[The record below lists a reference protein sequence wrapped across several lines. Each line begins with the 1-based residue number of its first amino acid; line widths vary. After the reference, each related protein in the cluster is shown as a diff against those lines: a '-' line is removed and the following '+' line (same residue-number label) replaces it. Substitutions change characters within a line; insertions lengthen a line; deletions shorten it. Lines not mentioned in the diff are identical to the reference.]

1 MSRLGRTSRLL
12 LALVLVLS
20 LVTAL
25 VACGED
31 EEGGGTPLKI
41 GQLNSFTGDLSDFGA
56 VHRDAAQL
64 AIDHVNQA
72 GGVMGEL
79 VTLVA
84 RDTATNPVVGVDAA
98 KALVNVDNVA
108 AIVGALSSGV
118 SIAVA
123 NSVTVPA
130 GILQIS
136 AASTNPGITVLEDND
151 FMFRT
156 TVGDAAQGAVLGS
169 LAVELGYE
177 TASVIHVNNAY
188 GAGLTDAFKA
198 AFEAEGGTVLA
209 VVPHEQ
215 VQPTYA
221 SELVKATEGDP
232 DVLLCVSY
240 PESAQIYLREA
251 LEGDYIDTFLFC
263 DGTKSPDMNEAV
275 GWGLLSGTYGTNA
288 GSEESDISRAFT
300 LAFES
305 AFAFLPPLPYVDTTY
320 DAVVLIA
327 LAAEKAGTT
336 TDSAAIRDALRDIA
350 NPPGEVVGPGVDGL
364 ERAMELIADGKD
376 INYEGA
382 AGSQDIDENGDVFST
397 IEVWKIEGGAII
409 SMGYELP

>member
-12 LALVLVLS
+12 LALALVLS

-136 AASTNPGITVLEDND
+136 AASD

-188 GAGLTDAFKA
+188 GAGLADAFKA

-209 VVPHEQ
+209 MVPHEQ

-336 TDSAAIRDALRDIA
+336 TDSAAIRDALRDVA

-409 SMGYELP
+409 SMGYEQP